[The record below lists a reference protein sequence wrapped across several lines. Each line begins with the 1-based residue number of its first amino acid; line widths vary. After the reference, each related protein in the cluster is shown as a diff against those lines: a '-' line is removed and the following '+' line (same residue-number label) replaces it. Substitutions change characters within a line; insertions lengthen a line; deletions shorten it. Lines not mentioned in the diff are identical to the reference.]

1 MSSLLKINIIQKRAL
16 KCILGTQYNS
26 YNYNK
31 LHSTFNILKFSDIV
45 KYNTAKFMNR
55 VNNKMLPINLQKLY
69 KIKTYNKN
77 LFYRIKVR
85 TDRKAFCLTNVGPQ
99 LVNNININ
107 LKYNNNPNKFNKN
120 YNKYL
125 ISLYKD

>member
-1 MSSLLKINIIQKRAL
+1 MSSLLKRTIIQKRAL
-16 KCILGTQYNS
+16 KCILDTQYNS
-26 YNYNK
+26 YYYNK
-31 LHSTFNILKFSDIV
+31 LHSTFNILNFNDIV
-45 KYNTAKFMNR
+45 KYNTAKFMKR
-55 VNNKMLPINLQKLY
+55 ANNKMLHINLQKLY

-85 TDRKAFCLTNVGPQ
+85 TDRKAFCLTNVGPK
-99 LVNNININ
+99 LWNNLNIN

-120 YNKYL
+120 YKKYL